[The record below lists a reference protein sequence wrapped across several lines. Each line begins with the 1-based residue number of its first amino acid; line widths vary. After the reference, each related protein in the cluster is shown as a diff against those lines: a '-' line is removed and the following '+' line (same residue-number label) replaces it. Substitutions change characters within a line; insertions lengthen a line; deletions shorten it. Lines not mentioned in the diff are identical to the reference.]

1 MVSCLEYVLLRLHVT
16 LLSTEHTHSSY
27 CLEIRQDN
35 LRDPRNDFTGS
46 LCVSQPPDPALRI
59 LIHIV
64 AEYVIVMTGR
74 EHRARFM
81 GHDIYRAA
89 DFDILP
95 LNPNVSVQNPPN
107 PVEGHLLA
115 LVRSHLL
122 GGHFLFSYGWDL
134 SRRLQAQWQDRD
146 NEEKKALWE
155 VVSADICI

>member
-1 MVSCLEYVLLRLHVT
+1 MVSCLEHVILQLHTT
-16 LLSTEHTHSSY
+16 LLSTEHTCPPY
-27 CLEIRQDN
+27 RLEIRQDN
-35 LRDPRNDFTGS
+35 LRDLRDDFTGS
-46 LCVSQPPDPALRI
+46 LCVLPLPEFALI
-59 LIHIV
+59 PIYIA

-74 EHRARFM
+74 EHRARLM

-95 LNPNVSVQNPPN
+95 LNPNVSVQNPPH

-115 LVRSHLL
+115 LVRSHLF

-146 NEEKKALWE
+146 NEGKMALWE
-155 VVSADICI
+155 VVSAEIYI